1 MRRTPSLD
9 EFLRQQDIVFRY
21 HWRVRERER
30 EDYIV
35 AEETCQRTGTSDRTF
50 CSEGDPLIQEGHVQ
64 IALQDEGRAKT
75 QIGLIT
81 YADVFEEPLLRLCM
95 KHE

>member
-1 MRRTPSLD
+1 M
-9 EFLRQQDIVFRY
+9 
-21 HWRVRERER
+21 
-30 EDYIV
+30 
-35 AEETCQRTGTSDRTF
+35 
-50 CSEGDPLIQEGHVQ
+50 IQEGHVQ